1 MADLTVSELASTVGI
16 DVETLLSKLKEANL
30 PQKKSTD
37 SITESEREVLLEHI
51 RMGISAPKKITLQRK
66 QTQEMK
72 IGGGAVLGGKT
83 INVEVRKKRTYVPVD
98 PIKEAEAKRAAEAE
112 AERLRAEQE
121 ALNLKLQAEAEAAKQ
136 AEALK
141 IEALKTEAI
150 KAETGLN
157 AQAPESHAAPLVKQ
171 NIQTPAHA
179 TIQVKPEVKLEVK
192 PEVKSEI
199 KIKTDSSNALAI
211 EPEEDEDARQKKAKK
226 ALTDKPKVDLKTK
239 KARFIDLSVVADDD
253 SAEGEFARAERVRR
267 RHKSDGGRQVQ
278 TQKFEKPVLPQ
289 IREVQIPETI
299 SVTDLA
305 QKMAVKGVEVVKALM
320 KMGTLVTINQMID
333 QETAILVVEEMG
345 HKAIPMKENELEDS
359 LLAQEDEAGEL
370 LPRAPVVTIMG
381 HVDHG
386 KTSLLDYI
394 RRTKVTAGEA
404 GGITQHIGAY
414 HVETQKG
421 MVTFLDTP
429 GHAAFTSMRARGA
442 NLTDIVVL
450 VVAADDGVMP
460 QTIEAISHAKA
471 AGVPIVVAVNK
482 IDKPE
487 ADIERLR
494 SELSQYGVISEQ
506 WGGENMFAEVS
517 AKVGTGIDGLLDTIL
532 LQAEVLEL
540 KAIKTGPARGV
551 VVESRLDKG
560 RGPVATILVQSGTL
574 RKGDMILAGAQFGR
588 VRAMHDETGKNIISA
603 GPSIPVEVLGLS
615 GTPSAGDEVH
625 GVADEKKAR
634 ELALFRQGKF
644 RDVKMAKLHSTKLSN
659 LFERMANKDSV
670 EQKALKIILKA
681 DVQGSV
687 EAIADA
693 LHKLSTSEIIVTVVS
708 QGTGAF
714 TESDVN
720 LAMASQA
727 VLLGF
732 NIRADATAKKLAD
745 QEGVDIRYYSIIYNL
760 LDDVK
765 AAMGGLLTPE
775 LREEIVGIAQVRDVF
790 RSPKFGS
797 IAGCM
802 VIEGSVKRNNP
813 IRVLRDSVV
822 IFEGALESLRR
833 FKDDASEVK
842 KDMECGIGVKNYN
855 DVKVGD
861 LIEVYETHTIARVV
875 K

>member
-1 MADLTVSELASTVGI
+1 
-16 DVETLLSKLKEANL
+16 
-30 PQKKSTD
+30 
-37 SITESEREVLLEHI
+37 
-51 RMGISAPKKITLQRK
+51 MGINAPKKITLQRK

-98 PIKEAEAKRAAEAE
+98 PIKEAEAKRLAEAE
-112 AERLRAEQE
+112 AERLKAEQE
-121 ALNLKLQAEAEAAKQ
+121 ALALKLKAEAEAAEAQ

-141 IEALKTEAI
+141 IEALKAEQL
-150 KAETGLN
+150 KASAELMS
-157 AQAPESHAAPLVKQ
+157 QAPESPVVAQAGSQAGTQAGSQAGSQAGTQV
-171 NIQTPAHA
+171 NSPAHA
-179 TIQVKPEVKLEVK
+179 TIQTKPELKSEIK
-192 PEVKSEI
+192 PEIKSEI
-199 KIKTDSSNALAI
+199 KIKTDSVSPLAI
-211 EPEEDEDARQKKAKK
+211 EPEEDEESRQKKAKK

-267 RHKSDGGRQVQ
+267 RHRSDAGRQQVQ

-289 IREVQIPETI
+289 IREVLIPETI

-345 HKAIPMKENELEDS
+345 HIAIAMKENELEDS
-359 LLAQEDEAGEL
+359 LLVQEGEAGES

-414 HVETQKG
+414 HVETPKG

-460 QTIEAISHAKA
+460 QTVEAISHAKA

-487 ADIERLR
+487 ADLERIR

-517 AKVGTGIDGLLDTIL
+517 AKVGTGIDSLLDTIL

-540 KAIKTGPARGV
+540 KAVKTGPARGV

-588 VRAMHDETGKNIISA
+588 VRAKQNTYFS
-603 GPSIPVEVLGLS
+603 
-615 GTPSAGDEVH
+615 
-625 GVADEKKAR
+625 
-634 ELALFRQGKF
+634 
-644 RDVKMAKLHSTKLSN
+644 
-659 LFERMANKDSV
+659 SV
-670 EQKALKIILKA
+670 
-681 DVQGSV
+681 
-687 EAIADA
+687 
-693 LHKLSTSEIIVTVVS
+693 
-708 QGTGAF
+708 F
-714 TESDVN
+714 
-720 LAMASQA
+720 
-727 VLLGF
+727 
-732 NIRADATAKKLAD
+732 
-745 QEGVDIRYYSIIYNL
+745 
-760 LDDVK
+760 
-765 AAMGGLLTPE
+765 
-775 LREEIVGIAQVRDVF
+775 
-790 RSPKFGS
+790 
-797 IAGCM
+797 
-802 VIEGSVKRNNP
+802 
-813 IRVLRDSVV
+813 
-822 IFEGALESLRR
+822 
-833 FKDDASEVK
+833 
-842 KDMECGIGVKNYN
+842 
-855 DVKVGD
+855 
-861 LIEVYETHTIARVV
+861 
-875 K
+875 